1 MTVNP
6 SKSKCIT
13 FSGKN
18 KKNNKDTFVIGKNNL
33 DNVYEF
39 TYLGIKIDA
48 TGSLKSSIDELTTK
62 ANKAK
67 YALNNIAKLKRIPIK
82 EALRLFDSCILPI
95 LSYGS
100 EIWVINQTL
109 DCDKWDTT
117 QTEKSH
123 LNFLKHI
130 LGVNS
135 SFKAFFAEQIFE
147 NIH

>member
-33 DNVYEF
+33 DNVCEF
-39 TYLGIKIDA
+39 TYLGIKINA
-48 TGSLKSSIDELTTK
+48 AGSLKSSIDELTTK

-82 EALRLFDSCILPI
+82 PALCLFDSCILPI

-100 EIWVINQTL
+100 EIWAINQTL

-117 QTEKSH
+117 PTKKAIS
-123 LNFLKHI
+123 NT
-130 LGVNS
+130 
-135 SFKAFFAEQIFE
+135 SFELIDLLITFFAE
-147 NIH
+147 